1 MTLRFPDELDA
12 ELRAAADAARTSI
25 NTFVVEAVRE
35 RLETLHHESVM
46 AIARDV
52 TARDADILDRL
63 ATA

>member
-52 TARDADILDRL
+52 IARDADILDRL